1 MAPHEVNMGAMS
13 ASHPVDNQDE
23 TPASQGLGFL
33 RNIVSVRGAIAG
45 LCLIVIVFTGVGTGL
60 FAQDT
65 CDSALSQTRD
75 QSDHSLAMY
84 RNSSDASLSDTV
96 TQLLFYASSATETA
110 VRGFFE
116 EAYKE
121 SHRLEILIRQI
132 HAADNKQGNWSQSL
146 RRELWHQV
154 HTATTANHVNI
165 IGATIRSGGG
175 SITLQHFYGILFAIY
190 SYPNRTTFE
199 LGLAEPITGLLLRN
213 NPYHQT
219 YISASSTTSKLMSG
233 FGSTPP
239 LWNLGDMRWSSL
251 ETYTYGTIASF
262 TSRME
267 DPAGSVSEITTMTH
281 VSLNRIR
288 DYLHTIASTTGSATG
303 AETRI
308 YTSVRGSWIV
318 DRMQARGGYPADM
331 INSQRQTD
339 MLTGVSHGLSVR
351 LEQQF
356 NPHTN
361 AMDTVAAAM
370 RDIEADDAVV
380 RGVANAIHSL
390 RGGYEEVFAL
400 PSRSTH
406 LQIVR
411 PQRDGDF
418 NTTGDR
424 IFKQAINDT
433 HLEEPHY
440 VTVTRVNSTKYGLD
454 WWLTVSLNAQHVLE
468 NVELTSREVEAE
480 TESQRQQVTDNVSE
494 GRLRSWLFIAGL
506 AVFLVVASILATHFV
521 LRPILVIQ
529 DEMANVAQMKLKKVS
544 ANVKAT
550 SPFHEVRDM
559 QANFLQMAANLL
571 EYRAYVPESVLH
583 EGSSGSSTE
592 MTAERRVAP
601 TGDVAVMFTDIQGS
615 TQLWK
620 RSAADMNTALEQHNQ
635 IIRDVYRQHDGYE
648 VKTIGDS
655 FMLTF
660 QDTVSAVRVA
670 LEIQHRFK
678 QASWPERLRLPEA
691 GLVVRIGINCGNVI
705 VEENPITGRVD
716 YRGSTINM
724 ASRLE
729 AKARGGTVCIT
740 PTVVSAIEASKGA
753 FAGLPHHPLLHPI
766 GRHELRGLG
775 DGHEL
780 YLITPGYLRQRYS
793 DLCKECTP
801 VEVYDDEQK
810 EGFTPRSMMS
820 QKSSE
825 EGKIM
830 SLQMKK
836 TELFLLRTSG
846 TVAVCRLNTYHGG
859 KVFDEFNLLVRSA
872 AEAAISLDGQVA
884 AVSAAQV
891 VVTWNASKRCRQHVT
906 SALRFAEYLENRTQ
920 SIMRLGIA
928 TGDFLHGNVGTL
940 KQRYTTSLGTPLL
953 VAEAAAEYAAE
964 SDFYTI
970 YADASNTGDALQRHE
985 SQHVS
990 RSLFLCDVWFC
1001 PRLSLK
1007 LQVYVLNTE
1016 MLQAL
1021 MNEWGTDLTGRVLS
1035 DATNEAGIK
1044 GMRDAAQLFRTTIDA
1059 KSGTITGT
1067 TLSCLEDLSETCPLA
1082 AHHLKALERAAAED
1096 MKLGFLTRSDL
1107 SRAPPLLTHTA
1118 VPAKP
1123 TMPLSVTPIGE

>member
-1 MAPHEVNMGAMS
+1 M
-13 ASHPVDNQDE
+13 
-23 TPASQGLGFL
+23 
-33 RNIVSVRGAIAG
+33 
-45 LCLIVIVFTGVGTGL
+45 
-60 FAQDT
+60 
-65 CDSALSQTRD
+65 
-75 QSDHSLAMY
+75 
-84 RNSSDASLSDTV
+84 
-96 TQLLFYASSATETA
+96 
-110 VRGFFE
+110 
-116 EAYKE
+116 
-121 SHRLEILIRQI
+121 
-132 HAADNKQGNWSQSL
+132 
-146 RRELWHQV
+146 
-154 HTATTANHVNI
+154 
-165 IGATIRSGGG
+165 
-175 SITLQHFYGILFAIY
+175 AIY
-190 SYPNRTTFE
+190 SYPNQTTFE
-199 LGLAEPITGLLLRN
+199 VGLAEPITGLLLRN

-219 YISASSTTSKLMSG
+219 YIAAPSTTSKLTDG

-660 QDTVSAVRVA
+660 QDTVSAVRA
-670 LEIQHRFK
+670 GLEIQHRFK

-716 YRGSTINM
+716 YRGSTVNM
-724 ASRLE
+724 ASRVE
-729 AKARGGTVCIT
+729 AKANGGTLCIT
-740 PTVVSAIEASKGA
+740 RSVVSAIEASKGG
-753 FAGLPHHPLLHPI
+753 FVGLPQQPVLYPA
-766 GRHELRGLG
+766 GRYELKGLG
-775 DGHEL
+775 QGHEL
-780 YLITPGYLRQRYS
+780 FLLAPGYLQQRYQAK
-793 DLCKECTP
+793 CVECAP
-801 VEVYDDEQK
+801 VEVKEDEDRLVVVRGS
-810 EGFTPRSMMS
+810 ERSS
-820 QKSSE
+820 GGTGTGS
-825 EGKIM
+825 G
-830 SLQMKK
+830 LFFVGALKK
-836 TELFLLRTSG
+836 TELFLHHTAG
-846 TVAVCRLNTYHGG
+846 TVAVCRLSADNVMLSTT
-859 KVFDEFNLLVRSA
+859 FDDFNLIVRSA
-872 AEAAISLDGQVA
+872 AEAAISMDGQVA
-884 AVSAAQV
+884 AVTASQV
-891 VVTWNASKRCRQHVT
+891 IVTWNASKRCRQHVA
-906 SALRFAEYLENRTQ
+906 SALRFAECLETRTQ

-928 TGDFLHGNVGTL
+928 TGDFLHGNVGTAT
-940 KQRYTTSLGTPLL
+940 QRYTTSLGTPLL